1 MTIPGSFYDQAKAG
15 NLFIAMS
22 TTPLAIPV
30 AGTTA
35 PKFVLWN
42 RSTNTNCVLVR
53 YTAGWS
59 ATTEAPG
66 NIQFTYLNAG
76 YAIGA
81 TGAPCTA
88 FTDGTATLVTNG
100 VIGIGKKPKASFSVA
115 ATIIAGTVFYGTGI
129 SHLTT
134 TGAAI
139 TQTGWMSEHLFQET
153 VIVPPGMLIHSCAS
167 AATATLYH
175 ETLVWY
181 EVPA

>member
-1 MTIPGSFYDQAKAG
+1 MAVPYSYHDQSKSG
-15 NLFIAMS
+15 NMYIAMS

-42 RSTNTNCVLVR
+42 KSVNRNVVLVR

-66 NIQFTYLNAG
+66 NIQFAYSVAG
-76 YAIGA
+76 FAIA
-81 TGAPCTA
+81 TAAPVSA
-88 FTDGTATLVTNG
+88 FTDSTSLVTSAIVG
-100 VIGIGKKPKASFSVA
+100 SGRKPAASFSVA
-115 ATIIAGTVFYGTGI
+115 ATIVAGTVFYGTGM

-139 TQTGWMSEHLFQET
+139 TQTGWTYMHDFQES
-153 VIVPPGMLIHSCAS
+153 VIIPPGVLIHSCAS
-167 AATATLYH
+167 AATASLYH

-181 EVPA
+181 EEPI